1 QLARHLV
8 AQGAGPDDI
17 VAIALDR
24 SLEMVVSIVAVLQSG
39 AAYLP
44 LDPSLPAARLDYMLD
59 DSRARLAITTRDHAT
74 VLGGAGRHP
83 VCLDDVATQA
93 AIAALDDSPLT
104 DRDRR
109 APLHPNHLA
118 YLIYTSGSTG
128 QPKGVGVN
136 QGSLANRF
144 VTFEASDF
152 GILATDRL
160 LAITTIIFDISILE
174 LLFPLTLGATVVI
187 APDATGGDPALI
199 AAACQ
204 DNRISVLQ
212 ATPSLWNILLEY
224 ELQLRLKLCGGE
236 AMGTELSAAFA
247 TEGNAF
253 NLYGPTEATIWA
265 TSKEVRNKATSIGR
279 PLCNDTIHILDGSL
293 RQVPVGVWGELYIA
307 GAGLARGYWGR
318 AGLTS
323 ERFIANPLGPSG
335 SRMYRSGDLGRWRT
349 DGVLEFGGRAD
360 DQVKVRGFRI
370 EPGEIEASLMALDG
384 VSQAAVV
391 LCEVAGEQRLV
402 AYVVGGDVP
411 PASDLRAALGAVL
424 PDYMVPSAFMVLEAL
439 PLTTSGKLDRRA
451 LPRPEITGVS
461 EYVAPSTA
469 EEILLCRL
477 YGELTGADQVSVD
490 DNFFAL
496 GGHSLLAMRLV
507 VRLREEL
514 GVEVP
519 LRAVFAEAS
528 PRALAQVIT
537 DGSSNQNTP
546 LLPLQTEGRQLPL
559 FCIHPAGGLVLVYE
573 TLVAGIGPNIPLYGL
588 QARGLENDDPPHR
601 SVSEMAACYLEAIQ
615 RFQPNGPYRLLGW
628 SFGGMVAHEMAR
640 QLEAVGQTVELLALL
655 DSRLHLSE
663 KEVALSVG
671 FDAIVDAA
679 ALMGA
684 DIADLPRNRALAAIV
699 AAGKQQGII
708 PADMELVWAERIVT
722 MIDHATDLMAVHQAT
737 PVDAPTVY
745 YRARDNLDDGTVQNA
760 RALIATSFD
769 IVDIDA
775 KHAEMMQ
782 TGPAAEIG
790 ADLRRRLS

>member
-1 QLARHLV
+1 
-8 AQGAGPDDI
+8 
-17 VAIALDR
+17 
-24 SLEMVVSIVAVLQSG
+24 
-39 AAYLP
+39 
-44 LDPSLPAARLDYMLD
+44 MLD

-74 VLGGAGRHP
+74 VLGGAGRHR
-83 VCLDDVATQA
+83 VCLDDVVTQA

-128 QPKGVGVN
+128 QPKGVGN
-136 QGSLANRF
+136 THAN
-144 VTFEASDF
+144 VV
-152 GILATDRL
+152 RL
-160 LAITTIIFDISILE
+160 LARTQDWYGFSSKDVWTLFHSYAFDFSVWEIFGGLFYGGRLVVVPDLVRKSPDEFIDLLAREGVTILN
-174 LLFPLTLGATVVI
+174 
-187 APDATGGDPALI
+187 
-199 AAACQ
+199 Q
-204 DNRISVLQ
+204 
-212 ATPSLWNILLEY
+212 TPSAFY
-224 ELQLRLKLCGGE
+224 QLAESLRSRSDLPQLALKMVIFGGE
-236 AMGTELSAAFA
+236 ALDPRKLASWYQLGLPAQLVNMYGITETTVHVTYQPLTAELARSAF
-247 TEGNAF
+247 F
-253 NLYGPTEATIWA
+253 SP
-265 TSKEVRNKATSIGR
+265 IGQ
-279 PLCNDTIHILDGSL
+279 PLPDLQAHILDGSL

-323 ERFIANPLGPSG
+323 ERFIANPHGPSG

-360 DQVKVRGFRI
+360 DQVKIRGFRI
-370 EPGEIEASLMALDG
+370 ELGEIEASLMALDG